1 MDEQQLAVIAAEDAA
16 PDDQL
21 SPKARKRKEAR
32 LKKRAARAREKQQ
45 KVAQAEAEKAEQFD
59 DIQQFWDFNRARLT
73 EGERTAM
80 EVRQLQVW
88 DLMEAMDEY
97 VSHTLEETGTT
108 QADLDDTIQE
118 VVSDVAAHG
127 LCNSSVLAID
137 RVWTE
142 ECADLRSH
150 FSKPTLDLVT
160 YGFYTAVTERA
171 FEDFRNKFLTPR
183 SPITSGGEM
192 AICSFCHSL
201 DTSRWV
207 SESAK
212 GQPFVCHRC
221 IDAENKSR
229 AQASIPSTLHASRM
243 KERNA
248 MFDSWGRLRDQ

>member
-73 EGERTAM
+73 EEQRTTM
-80 EVRQLQVW
+80 EVRQLGAW
-88 DLMEAMDEY
+88 DLTECMQAYIDG
-97 VSHTLEETGTT
+97 SDGTT
-108 QADLDDTIQE
+108 EQDLKDTIQE